1 MKIVYRLLLTLFV
14 TLISFHNQ
22 ISAYSK
28 TSSPQ
33 LTNQDKSITLT
44 KLNDKV
50 WAHTSYND
58 WNGQTYDHNG
68 LVVSTSQGVV
78 LIDTAWGN
86 DQKTEEL
93 LKMIKKHLQKKVV
106 LAFITH
112 AHDDSI
118 SGIRALLKQGIDVRS
133 TKLTAKL
140 AKAYGYPS
148 PKPTLDVNPIM
159 KVGDIVIE
167 AFYPGEGHSQD
178 NITVWL
184 PKSKLLFGGCL
195 IKSLGASD
203 LGNLSDANVEQWDD
217 SVKKVIEK
225 YPHVKTVVPGHGNW
239 GDKSLLF
246 HTIDLIKQHRVNSKG
261 NDFK

>member
-1 MKIVYRLLLTLFV
+1 MKIVCRLLLTLFI
-14 TLISFHNQ
+14 TLISFHNPV
-22 ISAYSK
+22 SAHST
-28 TSSPQ
+28 TSSTQ
-33 LTNQDKSITLT
+33 MTNQDKTIVLT
-44 KLNDKV
+44 KLNDNV
-50 WAHTSYND
+50 WAHTSYNE
-58 WNGQTYDHNG
+58 WNGKTYDHNG

-106 LAFITH
+106 LALITH

-140 AKAYGYPS
+140 AKEYGYPS
-148 PKPTLDVNPIM
+148 PKPTLDVKPII
-159 KVGDIVIE
+159 KVEDIVIE
-167 AFYPGEGHSQD
+167 AFYPGEGHSKD

-195 IKSLGASD
+195 IKSLDAND

-246 HTIDLIKQHRVNSKG
+246 HTIDLIKQHRL
-261 NDFK
+261 D